1 MLAQKIILSYGSK
14 LLIQFIQI
22 ATSIVVARIAGPTV
36 LGTVAFGLAFVS
48 IFKFIADLGMGSAHI
63 KLISEGRDEAKCI
76 GTFIRIKL
84 FLTGIFF
91 LTVLMVLITQKY
103 IFNIEF
109 ESITHQYVIIIM
121 LVSITISE
129 LFFIPK
135 NTFIAKTEQAKQDIP
150 DFTRSLIYQ
159 ILRVIIVLLGY
170 KAVALAFGNLISTI
184 SVIPVFIYLF
194 KDYPIGRLDH
204 GLTRQY
210 FKIALPL
217 IAVMIAQTAIYW
229 SDKVILQYLTNSEQV
244 GYYTAGCRIGGFVK
258 MIGGSAGLLF
268 FPIFSEAV
276 AIKKYD
282 EINVIINKFERFSYI
297 YILPFVFFAVICS
310 DLIVKV
316 LLGNEYLPSIP
327 ILSIITIATYI
338 SVMYMPYGNV
348 LSGIGLFKLLAKLYI
363 LEAVFFIIICFIFV
377 SPNLLNLKGVGIAS
391 SIMLS
396 DVLLGSLFVSYSR
409 RNLKELKVR
418 QNYKLLIYG
427 ISYSIL
433 AFFIYRS
440 LANTFILKLVYI
452 FIYFGAFWALLILF
466 KLVTKN
472 DLKLLTNLFD
482 LAKMK
487 TYIKSEIIN
496 RE

>member
-1 MLAQKIILSYGSK
+1 MLAQKLVLSYGSRI
-14 LLIQFIQI
+14 LIQFIQI
-22 ATSIVVARIAGPTV
+22 AASIVVARIAGPTV

-76 GTFIRIKL
+76 GTFIRIKI

-91 LTVLMVLITQKY
+91 LTVLMVFIAQKY

-135 NTFIAKTEQAKQDIP
+135 NTFTAKTEQAKKVIP
-150 DFTRSLIYQ
+150 DFIRTIIYQ
-159 ILRVIIVLLGY
+159 ILRIVIVLLGY

-184 SVIPVFIYLF
+184 LVIPVFIYLF
-194 KDYPIGRLDH
+194 KDYSIGKFDH
-204 GLTRQY
+204 GLARQY
-210 FKIALPL
+210 LRIALPL
-217 IAVMIAQTAIYW
+217 IAIMFAQTVVYW

-244 GYYTAGCRIGGFVK
+244 GYYTAGYRIGGFVK
-258 MIGGSAGLLF
+258 MVGGSVGILF
-268 FPIFSEAV
+268 FPIFSK
-276 AIKKYD
+276 AIANKKYD
-282 EINVIINKFERFSYI
+282 EINIIINKFERFSFI

-316 LLGNEYLPSIP
+316 LLGNEYLPTIP
-327 ILSIITIATYI
+327 ILSILTIATYL

-348 LSGIGLFKLLAKLYI
+348 LSGMGLFKLSAKLYN
-363 LEAVFFIIICFIFV
+363 LEAMFFIIICFIFV
-377 SPNLLNLKGVGIAS
+377 SPHLLNLKGVGIAS
-391 SIMLS
+391 AIMLS
-396 DVLLGSLFVSYSR
+396 DVLIGSLFISFAK
-409 RNLKELKVR
+409 RNLKELNVLP
-418 QNYKLLIYG
+418 NYKLLIYG
-427 ISYSIL
+427 ISYSL
-433 AFFIYRS
+433 VAYFVYRS
-440 LANTFILKLVYI
+440 LVDMFLLKLIYI
-452 FIYFGAFWALLILF
+452 FIYFGAFWVLLVLF
-466 KLVTKN
+466 NLATRK
-472 DLKLLTNLFD
+472 DLKLLTNLID